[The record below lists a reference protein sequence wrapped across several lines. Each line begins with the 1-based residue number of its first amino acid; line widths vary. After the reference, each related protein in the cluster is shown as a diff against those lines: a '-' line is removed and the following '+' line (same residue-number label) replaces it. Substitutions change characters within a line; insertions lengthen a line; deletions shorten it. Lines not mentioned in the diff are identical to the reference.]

1 VPGSREI
8 RWGILGPGFVAGQF
22 AEDLARTPGARC
34 VAVASRDGER
44 ARTFASRYGVNR
56 HYASYGALAN
66 DPDIDIVYVAT
77 PHNHH
82 FEHAKLMLEGGK
94 AVMVEKPFTI
104 TAVEAEE
111 LIAFARER
119 GLFLMEAMWTL
130 CNPLMRELLSRV
142 RAGNLGAPRAFSA
155 TIGPLGG
162 IPRGHRVE
170 DPAQGGSFML
180 ECLVYPL
187 SILVAM
193 APALAEAEQVS
204 ASSVVTG
211 RGVDTYS
218 SLTLNSALGV
228 ATMAGG
234 FAIGTEGAGL
244 STLHLV
250 GDDGWLQIDDSLF
263 NPGHAIVGSGG
274 FPAEIIQEPLSIE
287 RYRWEIEEAN
297 RCLIAGELQSP
308 LVPHRATL
316 DVMRLLDRGRSAA
329 GLRSP

>member
-1 VPGSREI
+1 
-8 RWGILGPGFVAGQF
+8 
-22 AEDLARTPGARC
+22 
-34 VAVASRDGER
+34 
-44 ARTFASRYGVNR
+44 
-56 HYASYGALAN
+56 
-66 DPDIDIVYVAT
+66 
-77 PHNHH
+77 
-82 FEHAKLMLEGGK
+82 
-94 AVMVEKPFTI
+94 
-104 TAVEAEE
+104 
-111 LIAFARER
+111 
-119 GLFLMEAMWTL
+119 
-130 CNPLMRELLSRV
+130 
-142 RAGNLGAPRAFSA
+142 
-155 TIGPLGG
+155 
-162 IPRGHRVE
+162 VE

-250 GDDGWLQIDDSLF
+250 GEEGWLQIDDSLF
-263 NPGHAIVGSGG
+263 NPGHATVSSGG
-274 FPAEIIQEPLSIE
+274 FPPEVIEEPLSVE

-329 GLRSP
+329 SLRSP